1 MLAAMKPPRR
11 PGAWTGRYLPAA
23 MVCLML
29 PAGCAFKGGC
39 RGGGVQPGPAWQP
52 EPVALR
58 IYPST
63 RFVQQSG
70 QAALEARIELFDQM
84 GDSIKAAGRIRFELF
99 ATAAPGPGMRGLRL
113 YTWNV
118 EMLTLEDQQQYFDP
132 ITRGYLFRLK
142 LDNLSITR
150 RATLLHITFTQ
161 VGGLRLETQALVK
174 TDW

>member
-1 MLAAMKPPRR
+1 M
-11 PGAWTGRYLPAA
+11 
-23 MVCLML
+23 
-29 PAGCAFKGGC
+29 
-39 RGGGVQPGPAWQP
+39 
-52 EPVALR
+52 
-58 IYPST
+58 
-63 RFVQQSG
+63 QQSG